1 MIISYDNI
9 LLKVVVDEIL
19 HNITEMRHTDGLK
32 RIHANYQQMMA
43 YQSEGNIS
51 EWSFQLSHHIAD
63 FEESLYDFNR
73 ENVREYLQKILQTK
87 CADSLEPLH
96 KAFK

>member
-32 RIHANYQQMMA
+32 RIHATFESMMS
-43 YQSEGNIS
+43 YQSKGNIS
-51 EWSFQLSHHIAD
+51 EWSYQFQHNIAN
-63 FEESLYDFNR
+63 FEESLHDFNK
-73 ENVREYLQKILQTK
+73 ENVREYLKKILQTK